1 MSGSS
6 PTPGVTDVR
15 GPVPGTPALQFAPYD
30 LGALGYLEEEFFV
43 SGRAE
48 AFASDNPE
56 VAGAQVSPVD
66 SADYLTRLVVRRPI
80 DPARCNGSVIVE
92 WLNVSG
98 GIDVEPDWAL
108 SHRHIIREGFAW
120 VGASV
125 QKAGIDGGGLMEG
138 ENHLKALFPER
149 YQTLV
154 HPGDSY
160 SFDMYSQIGRLLRGG
175 DVPLAPLAP
184 DRLIGAGHSQSAA
197 FLVRYINDIDPLAGV
212 FDGFYV
218 HGRGATGAR
227 LDGWRIPPRDGAG
240 GEQSGDLM
248 NGVPTP
254 IRDDVR
260 VPVLTLQSETDVVL
274 LGGGRARQ
282 PDNDSFRL
290 WEITGSAHAETYLLV
305 ASREDTGRESPAEL
319 ATLLNAT
326 EGVSA
331 LFPTK
336 VPIAS
341 GPQQHYVSHAAFG
354 PSGPLDRGWGA
365 TAARRAPGDG
375 RRRRHPRA
383 RRARHRPWRYPD
395 AVGRRA
401 GRNPVGPRRSRCRP
415 DELLVRDDRAV
426 RPGDPRRAVPGRSRR
441 LPPALRGVARRR
453 DRTWVPPRG
462 RQARDPG
469 RRRSRV
475 PGLGAS
481 SCIAT
486 SGGGLV
492 QVGSLR
498 PLHSVAGEGDPMR
511 PAESALAGERGA
523 AGLGPPGPDPS
534 AGQSW
539 RAIRFSVSRRIGLA
553 VVLSVSLALVAG
565 ALGIS
570 FALQS
575 EDQAHMALTSL
586 LPATATANEI
596 LAVLV
601 DQQTGERGY
610 EITA

>member
-1 MSGSS
+1 VSGSS
-6 PTPGVTDVR
+6 PTAGVTDVR

-48 AFASDNPE
+48 AFASENPE
-56 VAGAQVSPVD
+56 VAGAQVSAVD
-66 SADYLTRLVVRRPI
+66 GADYLTRLVVRRPI
-80 DPARCNGSVIVE
+80 DPARFNGSVIVE

-175 DVPLAPLAP
+175 DGPLAPLVP
-184 DRLIGAGHSQSAA
+184 VRLIGAGHSQSAA

-254 IRDDVR
+254 IRADVR

-341 GPQQHYVSHAAFG
+341 GPQQHYVSHAALAH
-354 PSGPLDRGWGA
+354 LDRWIAGGEPPPHGERLE
-365 TAARRAPGDG
+365 TGDAADTL
-375 RRRRHPRA
+375 
-383 RRARHRPWRYPD
+383 
-395 AVGRRA
+395 V
-401 GRNPVGPRRSRCRP
+401 P
-415 DELLVRDDRAV
+415 DEHGIARGGIRTPWVD
-426 RPGDPRRAVPGRSRR
+426 VP
-441 LPPALRGVARRR
+441 VA
-453 DRTWVPPRG
+453 TL
-462 RQARDPG
+462 
-469 RRRSRV
+469 S
-475 PGLGAS
+475 GLGGAGAGQMNFLFGTTVPFDQ
-481 SCIAT
+481 AT
-486 SGGGLV
+486 LAELYPGGRADYL
-492 QVGSLR
+492 QRFEESL
-498 PLHSVAGEGDPMR
+498 D
-511 PAESALAGERGA
+511 SAIERG
-523 AGLGPPGPDPS
+523 
-534 AGQSW
+534 
-539 RAIRFSVSRRIGLA
+539 F
-553 VVLSVSLALVAG
+553 
-565 ALGIS
+565 
-570 FALQS
+570 
-575 EDQAHMALTSL
+575 L
-586 LPATATANEI
+586 LEADKPEI
-596 LAVLV
+596 LAVV
-601 DQQTGERGY
+601 EAGY
-610 EITA
+610 PG